1 LDGAIVAKA
10 TEEAG
15 AEANDVLA
23 ASKVGDGGGDYY
35 CGVVAGL
42 GVGDFSIIIV

>member
-1 LDGAIVAKA
+1 LDGAVVAEA
-10 TEEAG
+10 AEEAG

-23 ASKVGDGGGDYY
+23 AGEVGDGGGAYY